1 MLIQD
6 ISPASCSYH
15 ETLNTLLFAQRAKK
29 IVNKPKINEDPK
41 TALIKELRQEI
52 NQLKQ
57 FLMQSSIY
65 SMPAN
70 EVSDSFSLFYF
81 CYLIGHS
88 RKGSN
93 EIISKEFRV
102 TFINIWTNIFYLK
115 K

>member
-1 MLIQD
+1 LLIQD

-81 CYLIGHS
+81 CCLIGHS
-88 RKGSN
+88 RKG
-93 EIISKEFRV
+93 
-102 TFINIWTNIFYLK
+102 
-115 K
+115 